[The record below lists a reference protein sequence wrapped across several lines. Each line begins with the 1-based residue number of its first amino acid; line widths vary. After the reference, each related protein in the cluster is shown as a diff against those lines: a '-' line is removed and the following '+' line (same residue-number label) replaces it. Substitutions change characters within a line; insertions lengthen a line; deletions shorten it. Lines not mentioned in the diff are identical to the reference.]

1 MKRIRIN
8 WKKTLLVMADLGL
21 MAYLAIAMGHLNTPD
36 QTGITCKEVGITI
49 SDQSKCG
56 FLSAQEVKNI
66 LTRNKV
72 YPKGQTLDEINP
84 RDIENV
90 LKKSSLI
97 YDNLA
102 ENVEK
107 EMIAT
112 DRVLDYVEK
121 RDFDVLILLGAGI
134 VLCFIGL
141 FFKPR
146 WPAVLGCGLSV
157 VIVAFVAII
166 AIAVG
171 QWHAPYERS
180 DLEEYDSLA
189 VDTVDLEAFEPT
201 DTVTIV
207 D

>member
-1 MKRIRIN
+1 MDTYNTPSGMSQPMPPERPKWQRYIGFIG
-8 WKKTLLVMADLGL
+8 LGL
-21 MAYLAIAMGHLNTPD
+21 LIVSVASIYIW
-36 QTGITCKEVGITI
+36 
-49 SDQSKCG
+49 SD
-56 FLSAQEVKNI
+56 I
-66 LTRNKV
+66 
-72 YPKGQTLDEINP
+72 
-84 RDIENV
+84 
-90 LKKSSLI
+90 
-97 YDNLA
+97 
-102 ENVEK
+102 
-107 EMIAT
+107 M
-112 DRVLDYVEK
+112 
-121 RDFDVLILLGAGI
+121 LILLGAGI

>member
-1 MKRIRIN
+1 MDTYNTPSGMSQPMPPERPKWQRYIGFIG
-8 WKKTLLVMADLGL
+8 LGL
-21 MAYLAIAMGHLNTPD
+21 LIASVAS
-36 QTGITCKEVGITI
+36 IYIW
-49 SDQSKCG
+49 SD
-56 FLSAQEVKNI
+56 I
-66 LTRNKV
+66 
-72 YPKGQTLDEINP
+72 
-84 RDIENV
+84 
-90 LKKSSLI
+90 
-97 YDNLA
+97 
-102 ENVEK
+102 
-107 EMIAT
+107 M
-112 DRVLDYVEK
+112 
-121 RDFDVLILLGAGI
+121 LILLGAGI

-157 VIVAFVAII
+157 VIVVFVAII

-171 QWHAPYERS
+171 QWHGPYERS